1 MCKIIGTEKKLKKN
15 YIPMKKESKK
25 VNIIST
31 HLQENNIFRNNIC
44 QDILGIL

>member
-1 MCKIIGTEKKLKKN
+1 MCKIIGTKKKLKNN

-31 HLQENNIFRNNIC
+31 HLQKKTTF
-44 QDILGIL
+44 LGITFVRTF